1 MASIQKTRAGVFTR
15 GGAVSTG
22 NGAVRY
28 ERTAST
34 RLFLA
39 VAASAVFVSVL
50 TATMIN
56 VLIPLIR
63 AQFGASAAEV
73 GWVVTGYSLAYAVGV
88 PLFGRI
94 SDFFGVRAVFSIGL
108 AGFAVGGLVCAL
120 APSLTMLV
128 FGRIVQGIGGAAVP
142 ALAIV
147 SVAKVLPAGE
157 RGAGIGL
164 IGASLGAAAAAG
176 PVLGGLIGQFLG
188 WRALF
193 VGTLALALV
202 LIPFARRVLPDGGS
216 EGGGRGE
223 RAFDLLGGVLLGL
236 AAGLF
241 LFGVTR
247 AQDPGFASFSS
258 WVSFVGAAVSAALFV
273 WRIKRVPRPFVSPA
287 LFENRGYVAAVLVGF
302 LAMLA
307 NLSTLV
313 LTPLLLIGEN
323 GLSAG
328 AAGLALT
335 PGAAAQSLLSPLSG
349 RLSDRVGAKVPIM
362 AGLALMLLSLLFI
375 STLAAGAGA
384 VAVAAGVLGLTAG
397 MAIVHPPLTNA
408 AAGSLPQEEVGGGI
422 GIFQG
427 LLFLGG
433 GTGPALTGAFLAA
446 REQAAAGAINPAY
459 ALDAAAFSDVF
470 LALGLAPA
478 VALIAASGLR
488 GRGDKNGVAGD
499 PGRPDARRFPHRR
512 AAPLLRA
519 LRRRA
524 WPRTARP
531 LLPPRRR
538 GPEAHRQAPRRQHN
552 KPRHKPRDT

>member
-1 MASIQKTRAGVFTR
+1 
-15 GGAVSTG
+15 
-22 NGAVRY
+22 
-28 ERTAST
+28 
-34 RLFLA
+34 
-39 VAASAVFVSVL
+39 
-50 TATMIN
+50 
-56 VLIPLIR
+56 
-63 AQFGASAAEV
+63 
-73 GWVVTGYSLAYAVGV
+73 VVTGYSLAYAVGV

-164 IGASLGAAAAAG
+164 IGASLGAAAAVG

-247 AQDPGFASFSS
+247 GQDPGFASFSS
-258 WVSFVGAAVSAALFV
+258 WGSFVGAAVSAALFV

-307 NLSTLV
+307 NLSTFV

-323 GLSAG
+323 GLSVG

-335 PGAAAQSLLSPLSG
+335 PGAAAQALLSPLSG

-384 VAVAAGVLGLTAG
+384 VAVAAGVLGLTTS
-397 MAIVHPPLTNA
+397 MALVHPPLTNA